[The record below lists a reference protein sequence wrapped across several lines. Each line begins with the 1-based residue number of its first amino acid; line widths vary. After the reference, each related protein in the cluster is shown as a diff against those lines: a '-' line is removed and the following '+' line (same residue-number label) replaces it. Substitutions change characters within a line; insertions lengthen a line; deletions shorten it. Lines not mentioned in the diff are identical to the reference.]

1 MSTTSSDSPPTV
13 ERSAPGLHAP
23 GLTSIRGRIRR
34 RLLLTYRVDARV
46 AREVVPA
53 PFRPQLV
60 DGSAVAGVCMIA
72 LTELRP
78 GWVRPR
84 IGLSTENAAH
94 RFAVEWDEGDVTRA
108 GVYITE
114 RHSSELVP
122 VVGGGRFFPGVH
134 RRARFDVDEGG
145 GRFRVR
151 MSAPD
156 ARVAADVELTDG
168 WDSSLFASVDDASDF
183 YRAGAVGWSPRR
195 GGRGVEGLELVSTR
209 WAVEAAR
216 VNDVSSS
223 FFEGL
228 PRGAAVID
236 SALVM
241 RDIPVAWRRPDMP
254 RP

>member
-1 MSTTSSDSPPTV
+1 MSETRSDPTTRV
-13 ERSAPGLHAP
+13 MA
-23 GLTSIRGRIRR
+23 GLTTIRGHIRR
-34 RLLLTYRVDARV
+34 RLLLTYRVDAGV

-84 IGLSTENAAH
+84 FGLSTENAAH
-94 RFAVEWDEGDVTRA
+94 RFAVEWDEGGVTRS
-108 GVYITE
+108 GVYITG

-122 VVGGGRFFPGVH
+122 VLGGGRLFPGVH
-134 RRARFDVDEGG
+134 RRARFDVEEGG
-145 GRFRVR
+145 GRFHVR
-151 MSAPD
+151 MQARD
-156 ARVAADVELTDG
+156 AHVAADVQLTDDWG
-168 WDSSLFASVDDASDF
+168 SSLFASVDDASDF
-183 YRAGAVGWSPRR
+183 YRAGAIGWSPRR
-195 GGRGVEGLELVSTR
+195 GNRGVEALELSSTA
-209 WAVEAAR
+209 WAVQAAR

-223 FFEGL
+223 FFDGL

-241 RDIPVAWRRPDMP
+241 RDIPVTWRSPDRP